1 MSDSEIPKVKEYP
14 CHHPDCDKVFKT
26 VTGRWKHTKKFH
38 PELQRKKPPT
48 KEEIEA
54 AKAAKAAAEVKPE
67 VKPEVKQECCE
78 NCNKL
83 KEVIHLLLSAK
94 GL

>member
-1 MSDSEIPKVKEYP
+1 MSEQEIPKVKEYP
-14 CHHPDCDKVFKT
+14 CHHPDCDKVYKT
-26 VTGRWKHTKKFH
+26 VTGRWKHTKTFH

-48 KEEIEA
+48 EEEIEA
-54 AKAAKAAAEVKPE
+54 AKAAKAEA
-67 VKPEVKQECCE
+67 KPEVKQECCE